1 MMNTPAFYLL
11 LLLASC
17 ASFSA
22 YSNTHNAIS
31 IEYRHSFYDSG
42 EIIDGRAN
50 GAQFT
55 YYYQLLEGTS
65 IYAGWSYDAIEHKS
79 HLSLEGID
87 KTGYSLGL
95 TLTRDY
101 ACIQAGLYGGLT
113 YKHYEFDVDE
123 SDEPKDFGHEWGYE
137 LGGIVMRPLSENI
150 HVMSRLGYESS
161 QDDVYITDSRQEVDD
176 NYLFS
181 LGVLYKF

>member
-1 MMNTPAFYLL
+1 MNASAFYSL
-11 LLLASC
+11 LLLAFFT
-17 ASFSA
+17 SFSA
-22 YSNTHNAIS
+22 YSNTNNSIS
-31 IEYRHSFYDSG
+31 VEYRHSLYDSG

-55 YYYQLLEGTS
+55 YYYQILADTS

-79 HLSLEGID
+79 HLSLDGID

-95 TLTRDY
+95 TLAREY
-101 ACIQAGLYGGLT
+101 SCIQAGLYGGLI

-137 LGGIVMRPLSENI
+137 LGGIVTRPLSENI
-150 HVMSRLGYESS
+150 YLMSRLGYESL
-161 QDDVYITDSRQEVDD
+161 QDDVHITGFRQTIND